1 MLSVHCGIY
10 ILIVEDASVLHLQ
23 DNMQHENLFLEKLMQ
38 VYLQELPLNPYGYE
52 CTTEEPQGSKE
63 PPENQGS

>member
-1 MLSVHCGIY
+1 MPYLG
-10 ILIVEDASVLHLQ
+10 
-23 DNMQHENLFLEKLMQ
+23 
-38 VYLQELPLNPYGYE
+38 YLQELPLNPYGYE